1 MVSFGKVMFR
11 FSIGEFCLEFLRDC
25 GSSGAVLVSLV
36 SVYEGNV
43 GIQSFGFSA
52 ICNRFAV
59 WPCPFSARIKHTC
72 NSLLEKLWVVSELV
86 YPLPVHS

>member
-43 GIQSFGFSA
+43 GIQSLGSRPHV
-52 ICNRFAV
+52 IVSPSGRV
-59 WPCPFSARIKHTC
+59 RFSARKKHKILQLT
-72 NSLLEKLWVVSELV
+72 NDVT
-86 YPLPVHS
+86 

>member
-1 MVSFGKVMFR
+1 MVALRGSYLCVGCGSSGAVFVVLFGKVMFR
-11 FSIGEFCLEFLRDC
+11 FSIGEFCLEFFRDC

-52 ICNRFAV
+52 ICNSFAV
-59 WPCPFSARIKHTC
+59 WPCPLFST
-72 NSLLEKLWVVSELV
+72 
-86 YPLPVHS
+86 